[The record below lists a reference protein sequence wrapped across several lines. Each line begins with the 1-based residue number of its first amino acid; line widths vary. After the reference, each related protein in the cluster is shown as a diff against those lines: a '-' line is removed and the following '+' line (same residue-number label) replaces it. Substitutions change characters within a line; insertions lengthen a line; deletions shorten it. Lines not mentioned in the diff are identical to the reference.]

1 MSVFKAND
9 IRGRYPEEWNKDTAY
24 RIGRCLP
31 DILSGEQIVI
41 GRDARSS
48 SEEILEYLT
57 KGLLHRGIQ
66 ITDIG
71 MVDTPAVYFAV
82 GKYGFDAGIMITASH
97 NPPGYN
103 GIKLTGKNVVPID
116 SQSGLEDLAQEVLSS
131 RSVDR
136 PNGRESSGGHGTFDI
151 SRDYLLYLGS
161 FRGKV
166 PGIKAVFDCSS
177 GMAGRF
183 IHQILNDMPGEFIV
197 VNDEIDGTFPVHGP
211 NPSLPE
217 NLRQV
222 RELVL
227 SEKADI
233 GFCFDG
239 DGDRVVMIDADGEV
253 VSPDLLTA
261 ILGLYY
267 FKYHP
272 EKTEGNKT
280 VLVDI
285 RSSNSVAEFLENLG
299 AEPMESPVGHAK
311 IKRLMRKVDAL
322 FGGELT
328 GHYYFKENFYSDSPW
343 LTIFRV
349 LSVLAEGDE
358 NLAQLRAR
366 IMKYHFSGEL
376 NFPVKNQ
383 DEIVDGLLREYA
395 DGKLNRIE
403 GLRVDYPD
411 WWFIVRKS
419 STEPY
424 LRLVVETKIREELAL
439 RTNELTEAI
448 ERLESLNET

>member
-1 MSVFKAND
+1 MMCAPDEELEMSVFKEND
-9 IRGRYPEEWNKDTAY
+9 IRGLYPGEWNEETAY

-31 DILSGEQIVI
+31 DILDGKRIVI

-48 SEEILEYLT
+48 SEEILESLK
-57 KGLLHRGIQ
+57 KGLLQRSVQ

-71 MVDTPAVYFAV
+71 LVDTPAVYFAI
-82 GKYGFDAGIMITASH
+82 GKYRFDAGIMITASH
-97 NPPGYN
+97 NPKGYN
-103 GIKLTGKNVVPID
+103 GMKFTGKNVVSID
-116 SQSGLEDLAQEVLSS
+116 SYSGLQDLAREVQHSGNAE
-131 RSVDR
+131 R
-136 PNGRESSGGHGTFDI
+136 PDGKETPGGIERDEKNGELRILDI
-151 SRDYLLYLGS
+151 SEDYLSYLRS
-161 FRGKV
+161 FRGKL
-166 PGIKAVFDCSS
+166 PGVRAVFDCSS

-183 IHQILNDMPGEFIV
+183 IHQILKDMSGEFIV
-197 VNDEIDGTFPVHGP
+197 INDEIDGTFPVHGP
-211 NPSLPE
+211 NPSIPE

-222 RELVL
+222 KELVL

-267 FKYHP
+267 FKYHQ
-272 EKTEGNKT
+272 ERSEGNRT

-328 GHYYFKENFYSDSPW
+328 GHYYFKENY
-343 LTIFRV
+343 
-349 LSVLAEGDE
+349 
-358 NLAQLRAR
+358 
-366 IMKYHFSGEL
+366 
-376 NFPVKNQ
+376 
-383 DEIVDGLLREYA
+383 YA
-395 DGKLNRIE
+395 DC
-403 GLRVDYPD
+403 P
-411 WWFIVRKS
+411 W
-419 STEPY
+419 
-424 LRLVVETKIREELAL
+424 
-439 RTNELTEAI
+439 
-448 ERLESLNET
+448 